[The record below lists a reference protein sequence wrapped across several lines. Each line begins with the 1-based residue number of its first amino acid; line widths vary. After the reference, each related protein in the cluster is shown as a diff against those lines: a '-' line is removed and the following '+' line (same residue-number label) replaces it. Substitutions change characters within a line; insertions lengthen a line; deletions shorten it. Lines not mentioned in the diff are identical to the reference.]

1 MDSTKRYTLKDF
13 LKFLIPSAIG
23 LMFFTVPLHVNGE
36 WTLLYGMCASFLS
49 DVIAPVVNEVLIAVI
64 CLSAVLSVCG
74 TCLHTRKIVD
84 SPLLSELFVTTKLY
98 LVIRLIGAIFGVC
111 ILLQIGPE
119 MIWGEATGATAWGI
133 VTNIATWFALGV
145 ILMPCLTD
153 FGIMDFAGFIFRK
166 FTRVLFHLPGR
177 STVDLLASW
186 VGCNA
191 TGTILTVKQYERG
204 FYTAREAATITTC
217 FSAVSISYSLAIA
230 TMADLQ
236 NYFFPLYLS
245 LSFAGIV
252 ASFICCRIYPL
263 AKVPNT
269 YYTEEST
276 FSEELPEHVN
286 VLKYATEQAMD
297 RARKAPSLAT
307 LLKMGVSSYVNIM
320 FTLMPLVVAVGTIA
334 LVISEYT
341 SVFEIIATPMGYVL
355 QVLGLKEA
363 FTAAPATLV
372 GFADMFLPAVLLT
385 RVASFETRFVVCG
398 VSLMQVM
405 FLTETGSLILQS
417 KIPMNLGKLFVV
429 FMERTLVGLVVMKI
443 LAMLLF

>member
-1 MDSTKRYTLKDF
+1 METTNHYTKKDF

-23 LMFFTVPLHVNGE
+23 LLFFAVPLYVNGE
-36 WTLLYGMCASFLS
+36 WTLLYGLCASFLG
-49 DVIAPVVNEVLIAVI
+49 DVIAPVVDYILIAVI
-64 CLSAVLSVCG
+64 CISAVLSVCG
-74 TCLHTRKIVD
+74 TCLHVKKIVD
-84 SPLLSELFVTTKLY
+84 TPTLSELFVTSKLY
-98 LVIRLIGAIFGVC
+98 LVIRLIGALFGVC
-111 ILLQIGPE
+111 ILLRLGPE
-119 MIWGEATGATAWGI
+119 MLWGEATGATAWGI

-153 FGIMDFAGFIFRK
+153 FGIMDFAGFLFRK
-166 FTRVLFHLPGR
+166 FTRLLFHLPGR

-230 TMADLQ
+230 TMVDLQ
-236 NYFFPLYLS
+236 NVFFPFYLS

-252 ASFICCRIYPL
+252 ASFICCRIFPL
-263 AKVPNT
+263 AKIPNT
-269 YYTEEST
+269 YYTKEST
-276 FSEELPEHVN
+276 FSEDLPEHVN
-286 VLKYATEQAMD
+286 ALKYATEQAME
-297 RARKAPSLAT
+297 RARKAPGLGA
-307 LLKMGVSSYVNIM
+307 LLKIGVSSYVNIM

-341 SVFEIIATPMGYVL
+341 TIFEVIATPMGYLL
-355 QVLGLKEA
+355 QLLGLEEA
-363 FTAAPATLV
+363 FAAAPATLV

-398 VSLMQVM
+398 MSLMQVI

-417 KIPMNLGKLFVV
+417 KIPLNVGKLFVV
-429 FMERTLVGLVVMKI
+429 FMERTIVGLVVMTL
-443 LAMLLF
+443 LANLLY